1 MDNSEYIEYMEE
13 DDKTRIEHE
22 IEKEYFEEDEKI
34 KIETYL
40 NKEYFEE
47 DVKTE
52 IKKNTQLVNISCE
65 ICLKS
70 FKTKSA
76 LRNHVQSVHKETKHL
91 KTHIQSVHEAVKYS
105 CTQCDFQATTQS
117 NLQKHSQKVKT

>member
-13 DDKTRIEHE
+13 DDKTRIKYE

-34 KIETYL
+34 KMETNL
-40 NKEYFEE
+40 DKEYFEE
-47 DVKTE
+47 DLKTE
-52 IKKNTQLVNISCE
+52 VRRNTKFLNVSCE

-70 FKTKSA
+70 FKTKSV
-76 LRNHVQSVHKETKHL
+76 LTNHVQSVHKETKHL

-117 NLQKHSQKVKT
+117 KLQKHSQKVKT